1 MSTVDTLLV
10 RIEADMTDLKRSL
23 EKVQRDV
30 DKSSRGIGASFRR
43 IGTAMKAAL
52 AAVVVQQAA
61 RAGAAFIGL
70 ASDIE
75 EMQGKSKVVF
85 GAFRDQV
92 VADLEEFG
100 NQVGRATHELEGMAS
115 SIQDTFVPMGF
126 ARGEAAKLSVEL
138 TKLAVDVA
146 SFNNASDTET
156 MEAFQ
161 SALVGNHETV
171 RRFGVVI
178 TEATL
183 NQELMNM
190 GIAKGTKEATNAE
203 KVQARLNIIIKGTS
217 DAHGDA
223 ARTSDSFANRM
234 RALKAEFSELAG
246 ELATIFLPAV
256 TKVVTALLQGTRA
269 VREFL
274 QSINVLATPAAQEL
288 EQVSEQI
295 QNIED
300 QIEKARKGAVP
311 TDSDSPY
318 AAYAGAGEFDVA
330 AERAENLQAKL
341 DELIARRAEL
351 TLQLTPDGDGGA
363 AEEETKEILRG
374 FEALDK
380 KTKKMLEENMLASMK
395 LELERKLTEAEKSG
409 NKRKIDAA
417 NLALKKFD
425 ADKKLLD
432 VTDEMLEKEYN
443 LTSVQYAGLNIK
455 DALALKSAALATAME
470 KEGATQAANTK
481 ALGEYLDR
489 QKELAEMTPLQDTY
503 LQSLQA
509 MSSGISNALAD
520 MVTSGKFSMDS
531 MRDLFRSF
539 VKTMIAKAVEL
550 FIVNKIL
557 GSVFGVP
564 TTTLPTGATVLG
576 KVATGGTVQA
586 NKPYIVGERGPELI
600 VPSSASTVMNGHNTR
615 SALKGGGGTV
625 VNQTINISAGVA
637 QTVKA
642 EMLSMLPQIK
652 ADTMRS
658 VADAN
663 MRGGSYRRA
672 LA

>member
-1 MSTVDTLLV
+1 MATVDTLMV
-10 RIEADMTDLKRSL
+10 RIEADMSDLKRSL
-23 EKVQRDV
+23 DKVQRDV
-30 DKSSRGIGASFRR
+30 DKSTRGISGAFKRM
-43 IGTAMKAAL
+43 GTALKATL

-61 RAGAAFIGL
+61 RAGGALIGL

-85 GAFRDQV
+85 GEFRDQV
-92 VADLEEFG
+92 VKDLEAFG
-100 NQVGRATHELEGMAS
+100 DAVGRSTFELEGMAS

-183 NQELMNM
+183 NQELMRM
-190 GIAKGTKEATNAE
+190 GIEKGTKAATNAE
-203 KVQARLNIIIKGTS
+203 KVQARLNLITKGTS

-223 ARTSDSFANRM
+223 ARTADSFANRS
-234 RALKAEFSELAG
+234 RALKAELAELGG
-246 ELATIFLPAV
+246 EIGQILLPAV
-256 TKVVTALLQGTRA
+256 TKIVSALLG
-269 VREFL
+269 
-274 QSINVLATPAAQEL
+274 AAQATKAFLIQVGLLSKYSNDLSGL
-288 EQVSEQI
+288 EMQI
-295 QNIED
+295 ADQRMRIAKTQNDMDNASMMGRLLTDYQLRLDMEKRMLKTLED
-300 QIEKARKGAVP
+300 RLQARKDEAAMSSREAAFGKTPERFVAPDVP
-311 TDSDSPY
+311 
-318 AAYAGAGEFDVA
+318 F
-330 AERAENLQAKL
+330 
-341 DELIARRAEL
+341 
-351 TLQLTPDGDGGA
+351 
-363 AEEETKEILRG
+363 G
-374 FEALDK
+374 FEADK
-380 KTKKMLEENMLASMK
+380 TNKSIMAMLEANMHATRE
-395 LELERKLTEAEKSG
+395 LELERALTEARKLNNKSKIQAAELAI
-409 NKRKIDAA
+409 NKYS
-417 NLALKKFD
+417 
-425 ADKKLLD
+425 ADKRLMD
-432 VTDEMLEKEYN
+432 VSDEMLEKEYN
-443 LTSVQYAGLNIK
+443 LTRVQYAGINIK
-455 DALALKSAALATAME
+455 DALALKSAALAGAME
-470 KEGATQAANTK
+470 KEGATQVANTK
-481 ALGEYLDR
+481 ALQEYLDR

-503 LQSLQA
+503 LQSIQA

-520 MVTSGKFSMDS
+520 MVTSGKFSIDS
-531 MRDLFRSF
+531 MKDLFRSF

-576 KVATGGTVQA
+576 KVATGGTVQQ
-586 NKPYIVGERGPELI
+586 NKPYLVGERGPELI
-600 VPSSASTVMNGHNTR
+600 VPSSASTVMNAHNTR
-615 SALKGGGGTV
+615 SALKGGGPV

-663 MRGGSYRRA
+663 MRGGSYRRS